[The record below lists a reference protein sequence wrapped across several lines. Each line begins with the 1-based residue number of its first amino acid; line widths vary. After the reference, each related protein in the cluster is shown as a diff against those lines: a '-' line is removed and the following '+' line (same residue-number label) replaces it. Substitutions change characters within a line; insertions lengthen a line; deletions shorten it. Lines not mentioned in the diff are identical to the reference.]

1 MGRLTAA
8 QRRGGRDE
16 FIQIDAAELSNLLKA
31 AKDFDAKLS
40 RDLRRAIHDSG
51 NEIVDG
57 MKEVLDEP
65 PPAKLGR
72 ARYGTKTYR
81 SKNGK
86 KYKRRVI
93 KSFDAREGGRVR
105 SRGMRESIKGS
116 LTTSIRTRKSESRG
130 SVSSVKITAN
140 ANKMPPGMA
149 PMVKAYNTS
158 KAFRHPVFGNKDRWA
173 YQAGRPYFGAVA
185 FDPVRRKAMLA
196 AIKKALDDAAA
207 AMARDL

>member
-1 MGRLTAA
+1 MGRPTAM
-8 QRRGGRDE
+8 QRRGGADE
-16 FIQIDAAELSNLLKA
+16 FIRIDASELSNLLKA

-40 RDLRRAIHDSG
+40 RDLRRAIRDSG
-51 NEIVDG
+51 DEIVDA
-57 MKEVLDEP
+57 MKDVLDEP

-72 ARYGTKTYR
+72 ARYGRKTYR

-105 SRGMRESIKGS
+105 SRGMREAIKRS
-116 LTTSIRTRKSESRG
+116 LSTAIRTRKSESRG
-130 SVSSVKITAN
+130 SVASVKITAN
-140 ANKMPPGMA
+140 ANKMPSGMG

-158 KAFRHPVFGNKDRWA
+158 KAFRHPVFGDEDRWA

>member
-1 MGRLTAA
+1 MGRPTAM
-8 QRRGGRDE
+8 QRRGGADE
-16 FIQIDAAELSNLLKA
+16 FIRIDASELSNLLKA
-31 AKDFDAKLS
+31 AKTFDAKLS
-40 RDLRRAIHDSG
+40 RDLRKAIVESG
-51 NEIVDG
+51 TEIVDD
-57 MKEVLDEP
+57 MRAVLDEP
-65 PPAKLGR
+65 PPVKLGR
-72 ARYGTKTYR
+72 ARYGKKTYR

-93 KSFDAREGGRVR
+93 KSFDARDGGRVR
-105 SRGMRESIKGS
+105 SRGMREAIKRS
-116 LTTSIRTRKSESRG
+116 LSTSVRTRKSESRG
-130 SVSSVKITAN
+130 SVASVKITAN
-140 ANKMPPGMA
+140 ANKMPSGMG

-158 KAFRHPVFGNKDRWA
+158 KAFRHPVFGDEDRWA